1 VNVDIRFAESAF
13 EHKIEEADI
22 RHALNTFIY
31 EEPMENFE
39 NKILVIGF
47 DRVGNLL
54 EIAYNV
60 VNDGL
65 IKVFH
70 AMKCRNEYIKLIH

>member
-1 VNVDIRFAESAF
+1 MDVDIQFTESAF
-13 EHKIEEADI
+13 DHKIEEADM
-22 RHALNTFIY
+22 RHALNAFIY
-31 EEPMENFE
+31 EEPFEDYE

-47 DRVGNLL
+47 DRVGDLL

-60 VNDGL
+60 VNDNL

-70 AMKCRNEYIKLIH
+70 AMKCRAEYIKLIH

>member
-1 VNVDIRFAESAF
+1 MAVDIQLTESAF

-31 EEPMENFE
+31 EEPFEDFE

-47 DRVGNLL
+47 DR
-54 EIAYNV
+54 I
-60 VNDGL
+60 
-65 IKVFH
+65 
-70 AMKCRNEYIKLIH
+70 